1 MKKDVTMKKS
11 TFVKGAFITT
21 LGIVIAKILGI
32 DEGGALYGYAYTI
45 YSVFMSLAS
54 AGIPLAISKLVSE
67 YQTLG
72 YYNAKRRVF
81 IIGKRIALILG
92 LICFL
97 IILIC
102 APLLAKAVLGN
113 VHGGSSIKDVTFVI
127 RVIGTA
133 ILVVPVLSIYRG
145 YFEGHRLFSPP
156 SISQV
161 IEQFVRVL
169 IIIFGSFTALKVFK
183 LDLTS
188 SVGIALFGA
197 TVGAIFSYVYLV
209 AKKFKNRS
217 VFNEKV
223 RKVNEPII
231 SNKIILKKIVYYSIP
246 FILIDVF
253 KSLYNYVDMVTVV
266 KGLVNYASY
275 KVGDAEV
282 VYSMLSTWSAKFNMI
297 ILSVSTGVVVSL
309 IPNLTESVVKGLVH
323 HASYK
328 AGDAEIIY
336 SMLSTWSAKFN
347 MIIFSVST
355 GVVVSLIPNLTE
367 SVVKKDKEAINK
379 KVNQAL
385 NILLFLTVPMTLGI
399 SFLAKPVW
407 MLFYG
412 KSVYGPSVL
421 SYYIFVG
428 LFIGLFT
435 AMVSTLQTLKD
446 YKAVFI
452 SLISGVIL
460 KILLTN
466 YLLMSFYKMSLPPYY
481 GVITASV
488 IGYLVSFVVCLVI
501 LRSKY
506 KINFEET
513 IKSFF
518 DIMCASILMILVLF
532 VVKLFIPVYS
542 STRLMNL
549 VIILVYMI
557 IGMIVYFIYGYY
569 TKLIKRVFG
578 NGILRTVKKIIMKK

>member
-32 DEGGALYGYAYTI
+32 LYVIPFHAVIGDEGGALYGYAYTI

-72 YYNAKRRVF
+72 YYNAKKRVF
-81 IIGKRIALILG
+81 AIGKRIALILG
-92 LICFL
+92 LLCFL

-133 ILVVPVLSIYRG
+133 ILIVPVLSIYRG

-197 TVGAIFSYVYLV
+197 TVGAIFSYFYLLV
-209 AKKFKNRS
+209 KRIKNRS

-231 SNKIILKKIVYYSIP
+231 SNKIIFKKIVYYSIP

-297 ILSVSTGVVVSL
+297 IL
-309 IPNLTESVVKGLVH
+309 
-323 HASYK
+323 
-328 AGDAEIIY
+328 
-336 SMLSTWSAKFN
+336 
-347 MIIFSVST
+347 SVST

-466 YLLMSFYKMSLPPYY
+466 YLLMSFYKISLPPYY

-488 IGYLVSFVVCLVI
+488 IGYFVSFVICLVI
-501 LRSKY
+501 LRFKY
-506 KINFEET
+506 NINFEEV

-532 VVKLFIPVYS
+532 LVKLFIPIYS

-557 IGMIVYFIYGYY
+557 IGMIVYFVYGYY

>member
-32 DEGGALYGYAYTI
+32 LYVIPFHAVIGEKGGALYGYAYTI

-72 YYNAKRRVF
+72 YYNAKKRVF
-81 IIGKRIALILG
+81 AIGRKIALILG
-92 LICFL
+92 LVCFL

-113 VHGGSSIKDVTFVI
+113 VTGGNSVEDVTFVI

-169 IIIFGSFTALKVFK
+169 IIIFGSFVALKVFK
-183 LDLTS
+183 FDLAS

-197 TVGAIFSYVYLV
+197 TVGAIFSYFYLLV
-209 AKKFKNRS
+209 KRIKNRS

-231 SNKIILKKIVYYSIP
+231 SNKTIFRKIVYYSIP

-253 KSLYNYVDMVTVV
+253 KSVYNYVDMVTVV
-266 KGLVNYASY
+266 KGLVHHASY
-275 KVGDAEV
+275 KVGDAEII
-282 VYSMLSTWSAKFNMI
+282 YSMLSTWSAKFNMI

-309 IPNLTESVVKGLVH
+309 IPNLTESVVK
-323 HASYK
+323 
-328 AGDAEIIY
+328 
-336 SMLSTWSAKFN
+336 
-347 MIIFSVST
+347 
-355 GVVVSLIPNLTE
+355 
-367 SVVKKDKEAINK
+367 KDREAINK

-407 MLFYG
+407 TLFYG

-428 LFIGLFT
+428 LFVGLFT

-466 YLLMSFYKMSLPPYY
+466 YLLMSFYKISLPPYY

-488 IGYLVSFVVCLVI
+488 IGYFVSFVICLVI
-501 LRSKY
+501 LRFKY
-506 KINFEET
+506 NINFEEV

-532 VVKLFIPVYS
+532 LVKLFIPIYS
-542 STRLMNL
+542 GTRLMNL

>member
-1 MKKDVTMKKS
+1 MKDVTMRKS
-11 TFVKGAFITT
+11 TFVRGAFITT

-32 DEGGALYGYAYTI
+32 LYVIPFHAVIGDKGGALYGYAYTI

-72 YYNAKRRVF
+72 YYGAKKRVF
-81 IIGKRIALILG
+81 VIGKRIALILG
-92 LICFL
+92 LMCFI
-97 IILIC
+97 IILLC

-113 VHGGSSIKDVTFVI
+113 VHGGNSVEDVTFVI

-133 ILVVPVLSIYRG
+133 ILIVPVLSIYRG

-161 IEQFVRVL
+161 IEQLIRVL
-169 IIIFGSFTALKVFK
+169 IIIFGSFVALKVFK
-183 LDLTS
+183 LNLAT

-197 TVGAIFSYVYLV
+197 TVGAFFSYIYLV
-209 AKKFKNRS
+209 DKRIRNRAK
-217 VFNEKV
+217 FNEKV
-223 RKVNEPII
+223 RVVNEPVIT
-231 SNKIILKKIVYYSIP
+231 NKTIFKKIVYYSIP

-253 KSLYNYVDMVTVV
+253 KSVYNYVDMVVVV
-266 KGLVNYASY
+266 KGLVRYASY

-282 VYSMLSTWSAKFNMI
+282 IYSMLSTWSAKFNMI

-309 IPNLTESVVKGLVH
+309 IPNLTESVVK
-323 HASYK
+323 
-328 AGDAEIIY
+328 
-336 SMLSTWSAKFN
+336 
-347 MIIFSVST
+347 
-355 GVVVSLIPNLTE
+355 
-367 SVVKKDKEAINK
+367 KDREAVNK
-379 KVNQAL
+379 KINQAL

-399 SFLAKPVW
+399 SFLAKPIW

-412 KSVYGPSVL
+412 KSLYGPSVL

-446 YKAVFI
+446 YKAVLI

-460 KILLTN
+460 KILLTRH
-466 YLLMSFYKMSLPPYY
+466 LLIAFNSYNLPPYY
-481 GVITASV
+481 GIITASV
-488 IGYLVSFVVCLVI
+488 IGYFVSFVVCLII

-506 KINFEET
+506 KINFEEV

-518 DIMCASILMILVLF
+518 DIMCGSILMVLVLF
-532 VVKLFIPVYS
+532 VLKLIIPIYS
-542 STRLMNL
+542 STRIVNL
-549 VIILVYMI
+549 LIILIYMI
-557 IGMIVYFIYGYY
+557 VGIIVYFVYGYY

-578 NGILRTVKKIIMKK
+578 KNLISSIKKIIMKK

>member
-32 DEGGALYGYAYTI
+32 LYVIPFHAVIGDEGGALYGYAYTI

-72 YYNAKRRVF
+72 YYNAKKRVF
-81 IIGKRIALILG
+81 AIGKRIALILG

-133 ILVVPVLSIYRG
+133 ILIVPVLSIYRG

-161 IEQFVRVL
+161 IEQLVRVL

-197 TVGAIFSYVYLV
+197 TVGAIFSYFYLLV
-209 AKKFKNRS
+209 KRIKNRS

-231 SNKIILKKIVYYSIP
+231 SNKIIFKKIVYYSIP

-297 ILSVSTGVVVSL
+297 IL
-309 IPNLTESVVKGLVH
+309 
-323 HASYK
+323 
-328 AGDAEIIY
+328 
-336 SMLSTWSAKFN
+336 
-347 MIIFSVST
+347 SVST

-446 YKAVFI
+446 YKSVFI
-452 SLISGVIL
+452 SLISGVVL

-481 GVITASV
+481 GVITASI
-488 IGYLVSFVVCLVI
+488 IGYFVSFVICLII
-501 LRSKY
+501 LRFKY
-506 KINFEET
+506 SISFEEV
-513 IKSFF
+513 IKNGF
-518 DIMCASILMILVLF
+518 DVMCASILMILVLF
-532 VVKLFIPVYS
+532 IVKLFIPIYS
-542 STRLMNL
+542 TTRLMNL
-549 VIILVYMI
+549 LIILIYMI
-557 IGMIVYFIYGYY
+557 IGIIVYFLYGYY

-578 NGILRTVKKIIMKK
+578 NGIFRTIKRIIMKK

>member
-32 DEGGALYGYAYTI
+32 LYVIPFHAVIGDEGGALYGYAYTI

-72 YYNAKRRVF
+72 YYNAKKRVF
-81 IIGKRIALILG
+81 AIGKRIALILG

-197 TVGAIFSYVYLV
+197 TVGAIFSYFYLLV
-209 AKKFKNRS
+209 KRIKNRS

-231 SNKIILKKIVYYSIP
+231 SNKIIFKKIVYYSIP

-297 ILSVSTGVVVSL
+297 IL
-309 IPNLTESVVKGLVH
+309 
-323 HASYK
+323 
-328 AGDAEIIY
+328 
-336 SMLSTWSAKFN
+336 
-347 MIIFSVST
+347 SVST

-452 SLISGVIL
+452 SLISGVVL

-481 GVITASV
+481 GVITASI
-488 IGYLVSFVVCLVI
+488 IGYFVSFVICLII
-501 LRSKY
+501 LRFKY
-506 KINFEET
+506 SISFEEV
-513 IKSFF
+513 IKNGF
-518 DIMCASILMILVLF
+518 DVMCASILMILVLF
-532 VVKLFIPVYS
+532 IVKLFIPIYS
-542 STRLMNL
+542 TTRLMNL
-549 VIILVYMI
+549 LIILVYMI
-557 IGMIVYFIYGYY
+557 IGIIVYFLYGYY
-569 TKLIKRVFG
+569 TRLIKRVFG
-578 NGILRTVKKIIMKK
+578 NGIFRTIKRIIMKK